1 MGLFTVGDYIYVPL
15 LYVLPYSGF
24 CLQSPNLCKLWC
36 YGLAEI
42 NSMRVNYTRILLFF
56 NSVLDIAYT
65 WLQYEL
71 FTGLFTDV
79 SLQIL
84 QEIGHFCLTA
94 WSERSFVRPLILSMI
109 QRVKLWYTTRAV
121 VSELLEAEFF
131 TIDYD
136 KDISHLQECL
146 VQCYWRSAV
155 LLLWCTQPGTTI
167 LLL

>member
-1 MGLFTVGDYIYVPL
+1 M
-15 LYVLPYSGF
+15 
-24 CLQSPNLCKLWC
+24 C
-36 YGLAEI
+36 
-42 NSMRVNYTRILLFF
+42 VNYTRMLLFF
-56 NSVLDIAYT
+56 NLVPDIAYT

-71 FTGLFTDV
+71 FTGLLTDV

-84 QEIGHFCLTA
+84 HEIGHFCLTA

-136 KDISHLQECL
+136 KGISHLQECL
-146 VQCYWRSAV
+146 VQFYWRSAV
-155 LLLWCTQPGTTI
+155 LLRDVRNPAPQSFCYSFSINRSKLNNFCLI
-167 LLL
+167 FRSEF